1 MVFKRYGGNFLLYL
15 FFHLNFMFNNGE
27 EVRFDKLCLPSL
39 SEFYQRDYQMSIEWR
54 DLMERHMQSIKG
66 ALEVL
71 CSEAYRPLWQ
81 YAGMQFWKQKEPL
94 INMWI
99 IIKGKQDISS

>member
-1 MVFKRYGGNFLLYL
+1 
-15 FFHLNFMFNNGE
+15 
-27 EVRFDKLCLPSL
+27 
-39 SEFYQRDYQMSIEWR
+39 
-54 DLMERHMQSIKG
+54 MERHMQSIKG

-99 IIKGKQDISS
+99 IIKGKQDITS